1 MDILTKE
8 QRRMTMSRV
17 RGKDTGLEIRV
28 RKLIHKM
35 GFRYRLQRKDLPG
48 VPDISFPG
56 LKKVIFI
63 HGCFWHGHDCRQ
75 GMKRPKSNESYWLP
89 KLDRNKLRDSLNLAK
104 LNELGWKVLVVWECQ
119 AKKDENLSNIIK
131 NFLME

>member
-1 MDILTKE
+1 
-8 QRRMTMSRV
+8 MTMSRV

>member
-1 MDILTKE
+1 
-8 QRRMTMSRV
+8 MTMSRV

-56 LKKVIFI
+56 RKKVIFI

-89 KLDRNKLRDSLNLAK
+89 KLERSKFRDAANQTKLRA
-104 LNELGWKVLVVWECQ
+104 LGWY
-119 AKKDENLSNIIK
+119 
-131 NFLME
+131 FLIL